1 MSAGFL
7 VPSKRPEGSEGVGTA
22 RRPKPEFKLT
32 RYFSITSLIGV
43 LVILVALLVFY
54 RYFAF
59 HALMEHE
66 TRGNIALTRVFAN
79 TIWPNHAAYVK
90 DASATPKSE
99 LPQRPEIVRLRE
111 DVLRQ
116 MNGLNV
122 VKVKI
127 YNLDGLT
134 AFSTDPK
141 QIGEDKSAN
150 AGFLQAKAGE
160 PASEI
165 TFRNRFDAF
174 EQEIVDRNLV
184 SSYVP
189 IRKSESSP
197 VEGVMEVYSDVTE
210 FVARLE
216 RTQWEIVGSVL
227 GSLSL
232 LYLFLFAIVRRADR
246 LIGAQS
252 AEVRVAHEAVLRN
265 QAYHDSLTGLPNL
278 ANFSERL
285 HGMIHSARRSETKCA
300 VLSLDLDG
308 FKNINDSLG
317 HMVGDRLLKDVGR
330 RLKACLR
337 ESDVTARFGGD
348 EFLVALS
355 GFKAVEQIVNTA
367 EKVLRTVSDP
377 SYAIDGHNLTVTTS
391 IGIAIFPE
399 NGADV
404 AELIKSADAAT
415 HHAKKVGRN
424 NYQFHT
430 ADMNARALNMLT
442 MERALRQA
450 LERDEFF
457 LHYQPQLDVRTG
469 KIVGAEALIRWRHP
483 EKGMV
488 PPAQFIPIA
497 EERGLIVPIGDW
509 VLREACRQNKEW
521 QRQGLPAFAV
531 AVNLSALQFEHKDLS
546 RKVAGVLQDCGL
558 APEYLELELTESAV
572 MRDAETTIFT
582 MRMLKDIGIRL
593 SLDDF
598 GTGYSSLS
606 QLKRFPLDKL
616 KIDQSFVRGLPHDP
630 DDLAIA
636 TAIIGMGHALGQK
649 VIAEGVETEEQ
660 RDFLQS
666 HGCDEIQGYLL
677 AEPSPALEFAQYAI
691 RATTELA
698 RIAERGMRIGQADED
713 AIDAFNR
720 GDSPPALAA
729 SIPPPDSAPGAAR
742 KRRSRRREERAR

>member
-1 MSAGFL
+1 MSAAFPA
-7 VPSKRPEGSEGVGTA
+7 PSKRPEGSEGATPG
-22 RRPKPEFKLT
+22 PKPKFRLT
-32 RYFSITSLIGV
+32 RYFSVTSLIG
-43 LVILVALLVFY
+43 ILVVLFVLLFFY

-59 HALMEHE
+59 RALMDHE
-66 TRGNIALTRVFAN
+66 TRGNVALTRVFAN
-79 TIWPNHAAYVK
+79 TIWPNHAAYVEG
-90 DASATPKSE
+90 ASATPRAQ
-99 LPQRPEIVRLRE
+99 LPQRPEIAKLRE

-122 VKVKI
+122 AKVKI

-189 IRKSESSP
+189 IRKSDSSP
-197 VEGVMEVYSDVTE
+197 VEGVMEVYSDVTD
-210 FVARLE
+210 FVAQLE
-216 RTQWEIVGSVL
+216 KTQWEIIGGVL

-232 LYLFLFAIVRRADR
+232 LYLFLFVIVRRADKV
-246 LIGAQS
+246 LGAQN
-252 AEVRVAHEAVLRN
+252 AEVRVAHEAMLRN
-265 QAYHDSLTGLPNL
+265 QAYHDSLTGLPNR
-278 ANFSERL
+278 ASFSERL
-285 HGMIHSARRSETKCA
+285 DGMIRAAKRSETRCA

-317 HMVGDRLLKDVGR
+317 HLVGDRLLQDVGR

-337 ESDVTARFGGD
+337 ESDLTARFGGD
-348 EFLVALS
+348 EFSVALS
-355 GFKAVEQIVNTA
+355 GFKGVEQVANTA
-367 EKVLRTVSDP
+367 EKVLRAVSDAT
-377 SYAIDGHNLTVTTS
+377 YAIDGHDLTVTTS
-391 IGIAIFPE
+391 IGIAIYPD
-399 NGADV
+399 NGGDV

-442 MERALRQA
+442 MENALRQA
-450 LERDEFF
+450 LERGEFS

-469 KIVGAEALIRWRHP
+469 RIVGAEALIRWRHP

-488 PPAQFIPIA
+488 SPAQFIPIA

-521 QRQGLPAFAV
+521 QRAGLPAFVV

-546 RKVAGVLQDCGL
+546 RKVADILQDCGL
-558 APEYLELELTESAV
+558 ASEHLELELTESAV
-572 MRDAETTIFT
+572 MRDAEATIST
-582 MRMLKDIGIRL
+582 MRALKDIGIKL

-606 QLKRFPLDKL
+606 QLKRLPLDKL

-630 DDLAIA
+630 DDLAIS
-636 TAIIGMGHALGQK
+636 TAIIGMGQALGHK
-649 VIAEGVETEEQ
+649 VIAEGVETKEQ
-660 RDFLQS
+660 QEFLQS
-666 HGCDEIQGYLL
+666 RGCDEIQGYIL
-677 AEPSPALEFAQYAI
+677 ARPSPASEFSRYV
-691 RATTELA
+691 
-698 RIAERGMRIGQADED
+698 ER
-713 AIDAFNR
+713 
-720 GDSPPALAA
+720 LL
-729 SIPPPDSAPGAAR
+729 
-742 KRRSRRREERAR
+742 